1 MEMPQKRAL
10 MVAIETLCVRPGNA
24 NAETLKD
31 ALNGFQELIKHT
43 TNNTVVVV
51 YALGDAK

>member
-1 MEMPQKRAL
+1 MEMSQKRAL

-24 NAETLKD
+24 SAETLKD